1 MPKIPTLSSPAKET
15 PKIKPAIKPTY
26 VKKCTCCGKEYS
38 RPTDFYVAPSTP
50 LYRNNSNRMTVCRG
64 CIDTLFTM
72 YSEKFSEADAIRR
85 ICMKFDIYY
94 SPTLVE
100 SSREKQGS
108 RSRMS
113 VYIGQCNLANYAG
126 KTYDDTIREE
136 EDLALQSYEDLQA
149 QSEDAEFIVTKD
161 MIHEWGL
168 NFSASEYEF
177 LENEYQDWC
186 AKCVINGKSKQTL
199 VRDLCILKLQQNKA
213 LLDGK
218 VDIYTKLT
226 DTFQKTL
233 DRADLTPKIEAA
245 NDKAAEKPLGVMIK
259 MFEEHDPIPEP
270 REEWKDPDGIIHFF
284 SIYVLGHLFK
294 MLGIK
299 NQHAELYEREMAKY
313 RVEMPELED
322 ADDEDVFDAILTKI
336 SDKMDGEADA
346 AE

>member
-1 MPKIPTLSSPAKET
+1 MVS
-15 PKIKPAIKPTY
+15 
-26 VKKCTCCGKEYS
+26 
-38 RPTDFYVAPSTP
+38 STP
-50 LYRNNSNRMTVCRG
+50 LYRNNGGRMTVCRG
-64 CIDTLFTM
+64 CIDNLFDR
-72 YSEKFSEADAIRR
+72 YREEFDDAEAIRR
-85 ICMKFDIYY
+85 ICMKFDVYY

-100 SSREKQGS
+100 SSREKQGT
-108 RSRMS
+108 RTRMS
-113 VYIGQCNLANYAG
+113 AYLSLCNLASYAG
-126 KTYDDTIREE
+126 KTYDNTIREE
-136 EDLALQSYEDLQA
+136 GDLAMQSYEDLESQK
-149 QSEDAEFIVTKD
+149 EDAEFVVTKD
-161 MIHEWGL
+161 MVHEWGL

-270 REEWKDPDGIIHFF
+270 LEEWKDPDGIIHFF

-299 NQHAELYEREMAKY
+299 NKHADLYEREMAKY
-313 RVEMPELED
+313 RVDMPELED

-336 SDKMDGEADA
+336 ADKMDGDTDA

>member
-1 MPKIPTLSSPAKET
+1 MVS
-15 PKIKPAIKPTY
+15 
-26 VKKCTCCGKEYS
+26 
-38 RPTDFYVAPSTP
+38 STP
-50 LYRNNSNRMTVCRG
+50 LYRNNGGRMTVCRG
-64 CIDTLFTM
+64 CVDSLFDQ
-72 YSEKFSEADAIRR
+72 YREEFDDAEAIRR
-85 ICMKFDIYY
+85 ICMKFDVYY
-94 SPTLVE
+94 SPVLVE

-113 VYIGQCNLANYAG
+113 VYLSQCNLASYAG
-126 KTYDDTIREE
+126 KTYDNTIREE
-136 EDLALQSYEDLQA
+136 GDLAMQSYEDLQA
-149 QSEDAEFIVTKD
+149 QNESAEFVVTKD

-186 AKCVINGKSKQTL
+186 AKCVITGKSKQTL
-199 VRDLCILKLQQNKA
+199 VRDLCVLKLQQNKA

-218 VDIYTKLT
+218 VDTYTKLT

-259 MFEEHDPIPEP
+259 LFEDHDPIPEP
-270 REEWKDPDGIIHFF
+270 LDEWKDPDGIIHFF

-299 NQHAELYEREMAKY
+299 NRHAELYEREMAKY
-313 RVEMPELED
+313 RVDLPELED
-322 ADDEDVFDAILTKI
+322 ADDEDVFDAILTRI
-336 SDKMDGEADA
+336 SDKLDNEDEANA
-346 AE
+346 VE